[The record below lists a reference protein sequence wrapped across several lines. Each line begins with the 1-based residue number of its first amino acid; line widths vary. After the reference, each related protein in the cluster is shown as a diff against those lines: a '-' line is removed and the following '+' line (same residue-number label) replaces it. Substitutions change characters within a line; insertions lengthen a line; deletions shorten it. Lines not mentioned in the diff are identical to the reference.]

1 MARAVRSSP
10 APSGPSLADAPPGTR
25 TRITA
30 WRGFSSARRQ
40 QLLAYGLSVG
50 TLVRVVQQ
58 TAATVVLIEHT
69 ELALER
75 DLARMILVEAPA
87 RDGQDTSGG

>member
-1 MARAVRSSP
+1 MA
-10 APSGPSLADAPPGTR
+10 
-25 TRITA
+25 RITA
-30 WRGFSSARRQ
+30 WLGFSPARRQ
-40 QLLAYGLSVG
+40 QLLAYGLAVG

-75 DLARMILVEAPA
+75 DLARLILVERPPSNE
-87 RDGQDTSGG
+87 RHPFGD

>member
-1 MARAVRSSP
+1 MARAAQSSP
-10 APSGPSLADAPPGTR
+10 APTGPSLADVPPGTM
-25 TRITA
+25 TRVTA
-30 WRGFSSARRQ
+30 WLGFSSARRQ
-40 QLLAYGLSVG
+40 QLLAYGLAVG

-75 DLARMILVEAPA
+75 DLARLILVEGPPKSE
-87 RDGQDTSGG
+87 RRPFGD